1 MSGIENRI
9 EILSA
14 SIKQFDERL
23 TAQNREKYAFQV
35 GLRDVDF
42 DIDPR
47 RQAIFGFQF
56 PALTIQLAE
65 QALIQRILIP
75 TQLLEFD
82 DTEHNVLVFDPRP
95 VGYSGFMNCVTHSI
109 TMTNLG
115 LFEVGRYP
123 AMNMDGANRHWQWFL
138 HRRLATVD
146 NVNEWC
152 EDRSQSTEEFMR
164 DAFQALTGQ

>member
-1 MSGIENRI
+1 MR
-9 EILSA
+9 
-14 SIKQFDERL
+14 QFDEQL
-23 TAQNREKYAFQV
+23 TAQNQEKYTVQV

-47 RQAIFGFQF
+47 RQQLFGFCF
-56 PALTIQLAE
+56 PVLTIPLAE
-65 QALIQRILIP
+65 QALTQRILIP
-75 TQLLEFD
+75 TRYMEYD
-82 DTEHNVLVFDPRP
+82 NTEHNVLIFDPRP

-109 TMTNLG
+109 TMTNHG

-123 AMNMDGANRHWQWFL
+123 AMKVDGGNRHWQWFF

-152 EDRSQSTEEFMR
+152 EDRAQSMEDFMR
-164 DAFQALTGQ
+164 DAYQAMTGQ